1 MNTLKQTTVRV
12 NLSNDFEV
20 KATLKGLQFGNNVI
34 TWNWIENAKKVVFP
48 DVEKKVTATKTT
60 AAKRKVQTKKVS
72 GAKKVAAAN
81 SPRAK
86 NC

>member
-34 TWNWIENAKKVVFP
+34 TWNWPNP
-48 DVEKKVTATKTT
+48 CW
-60 AAKRKVQTKKVS
+60 
-72 GAKKVAAAN
+72 
-81 SPRAK
+81 PRPHARP
-86 NC
+86 CSADR